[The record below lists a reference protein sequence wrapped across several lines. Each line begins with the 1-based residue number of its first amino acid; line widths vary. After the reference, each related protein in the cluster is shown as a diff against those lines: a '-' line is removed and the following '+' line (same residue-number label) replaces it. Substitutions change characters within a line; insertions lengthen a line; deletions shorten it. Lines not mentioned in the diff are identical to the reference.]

1 MGTAPTVTG
10 DTYSCDTS
18 DDSISDSG
26 NGLVDAGFRVG
37 MYIVV
42 SGFTESG
49 NNDIGKITSVASN
62 GSKITVDWNLAD
74 EAAGDTVTITCVTAR
89 GLADIFED
97 CVLEIYS
104 GSQPSDADSAET
116 GTKLCR
122 ITVSGGSFTPGSPAN
137 GLDWNAPSSGK
148 LSKASG
154 ETWSGTNLATG
165 TAGWFRLYDNMY
177 NTGVDSS
184 AKKIRLDG
192 AVGTSGAQ
200 LNMSST
206 SLTSGA
212 TTTIDQFDLTLP
224 AS

>member
-1 MGTAPTVTG
+1 
-10 DTYSCDTS
+10 
-18 DDSISDSG
+18 
-26 NGLVDAGFRVG
+26 

-62 GSKITVDWNLAD
+62 GSKITVDWDLTT
-74 EAAGDTVTITCVTAR
+74 EGAGDAVTITAVTSR

-104 GSQPSDADSAET
+104 GSQPSNADAAET

-122 ITVSGGSFTPGSPAN
+122 ITLSSGAFTPGSPTN
-137 GLDWNAPSSGK
+137 GLDWDAPASGK

-177 NTGVDSS
+177 STGADSS
-184 AKKIRLDG
+184 AKKVRLDG